1 MKNIFFILA
10 FIASTFVAQAQISVT
25 IQAIDADEV
34 PAAVITSQANF
45 FPNVN
50 VNVWEKQTA
59 NGKNASGER
68 YVANFQNNGQKARA
82 RYYAH
87 GEGITAVTY
96 FIGKELPTEIQE
108 AAATSYAGYSLI
120 SGEQILLLQTSDV
133 YYRLRLRR
141 GAQKL
146 VVYVDENGKELPIEK
161 VPEEVV
167 DEVE

>member
-10 FIASTFVAQAQISVT
+10 FIASTFVAQAQIGVT
-25 IQAIDADEV
+25 IQAINADDV

-68 YVANFQNNGQKARA
+68 YIANFQNNGQKARA
-82 RYYAH
+82 RYYPH
-87 GEGITAVTY
+87 GQGTTAVTY
-96 FIGKELPTEIQE
+96 YISSELPTEIQE
-108 AAATSYAGYSLI
+108 AAATAYEGYSLN
-120 SGEQILLLQTSDV
+120 SGEQITLLETSDV
-133 YYRLRLRR
+133 YYRLRLRK

-146 VVYVDENGKELPIEK
+146 VVYVDENGEELSIDE
-161 VPEEVV
+161 VPEIVV
-167 DEVE
+167 ECE